1 MSADDR
7 PITPGGRHR
16 VAVYGTLKR
25 GERNHALLRGADFLG
40 VDYLTTI
47 TLYDLGPYPG
57 AREEAS
63 DGVEVEVYGV
73 SPSTFAALDELE
85 DFNPRARRAGN
96 YDRRV
101 MTTAHGPAWVY
112 LYNHSVRGC
121 PCINAGGWSAD
132 LSFT

>member
-1 MSADDR
+1 MTASDR
-7 PITPGGRHR
+7 PITPSGRHR

-25 GERNHALLRGADFLG
+25 GERNHHLLQGAEFLG
-40 VDYLTTI
+40 VDHLTSI

-57 AREEAS
+57 ARTEVSE
-63 DGVEVEVYGV
+63 GVDVELYGV

-85 DFNPRARRAGN
+85 DFNPRARHAGN

-101 MTTAHGPAWVY
+101 LSTAHGPAWVY

-121 PCINAGGWSAD
+121 PRIHAGGWSAA
-132 LSFT
+132 